1 MSQQILNSRAYLKRQ
16 IDVIGALILR
26 DLQTRFD
33 RATLYVFAV
42 CWPIAHIAIVVT
54 VYRTLGTRVWLGTD
68 PILFFAL
75 GVLPF
80 ILFTYPCRWV
90 ATAIPD
96 NRILL
101 NIPRVQTIDIILSRV
116 ILECV
121 TAFAVT
127 FVCIGLLVIIGSGFA
142 PYDPL
147 DLICALGASLLL
159 GVGAGVSAGV
169 LVAIKQRLT
178 IIVLLFNVLLYS
190 LSGLIFLPGNLPA
203 EIREGLAWNPLM
215 HGVEWVREAYY
226 GDYHSIVLDK
236 GYLVAVGAA
245 LLLAGLIAE
254 RMLRGRILRSS

>member
-1 MSQQILNSRAYLKRQ
+1 MNEQALSPRTYLKRQ
-16 IDVIGALILR
+16 YNVVSALVLR

-33 RATLYVFAV
+33 RAAMYVFAIG
-42 CWPIAHIAIVVT
+42 WPLAHIAVV
-54 VYRTLGTRVWLGTD
+54 VAIYRIIGARVWLGTD

-90 ATAIPD
+90 AQAIPD

-101 NIPRVQTIDIILSRV
+101 QIPRVQTIDLILSRV

-127 FVCIGLLVIIGSGFA
+127 FVCIGALVLIGSSFK
-142 PYDPL
+142 PFDPL
-147 DLICALGASLLL
+147 DLIAALGASLLL
-159 GVGAGVSAGV
+159 GIGAGIAFGV
-169 LVAIKQRLT
+169 LVAIKQRTL
-178 IIVLLFNVLLYS
+178 IVVLMFNILLYS
-190 LSGLIFLPGNLPA
+190 LSGLVFLPGNLPA
-203 EIREGLAWNPLM
+203 EIRDGLSWNPMM

-226 GDYHSIVLDK
+226 GDYQSIVLNK
-236 GYLVAVGAA
+236 SYLLATGFA
-245 LLLAGLIAE
+245 LLLAGLLAE

>member
-1 MSQQILNSRAYLKRQ
+1 MSQQVLSPRTYLKRQ
-16 IDVIGALILR
+16 VDVISALILR

-33 RATLYVFAV
+33 RAAMYIIAIG
-42 CWPIAHIAIVVT
+42 WPLAHIAMVVT
-54 VYRTLGTRVWLGTD
+54 IYRIVGARVWLGTD

-90 ATAIPD
+90 ASAIPD

-101 NIPRVQTIDIILSRV
+101 QIPRVQTIDLILSRV

-127 FVCIGLLVIIGSGFA
+127 FVCVGILVLIGSGFA
-142 PYDPL
+142 PFDPL
-147 DLICALGASLLL
+147 DLIGALGASLLL

-169 LVAIKQRLT
+169 LIAIRQRLA
-178 IIVLLFNVLLYS
+178 ILVLLFNILLYS

-203 EIREGLAWNPLM
+203 ELREGLAWNPLM

-236 GYLVAVGAA
+236 GYLLAVGSA

>member
-1 MSQQILNSRAYLKRQ
+1 MSQQALSPRSYLKRQ
-16 IDVIGALILR
+16 TDVIGALILR

-33 RATLYVFAV
+33 RAAMYVIAV
-42 CWPIAHIAIVVT
+42 GWPMAHIAIIVT
-54 VYRTLGTRVWLGTD
+54 IYQIVGARVWLGTD

-90 ATAIPD
+90 AQAIPE

-101 NIPRVQTIDIILSRV
+101 NIPRVQTIDLILARV

-127 FVCIGLLVIIGSGFA
+127 FACVGTLILIGSQFQ

-147 DLICALGASLLL
+147 DLIGGLAASLLF
-159 GVGAGVSAGV
+159 GVGTGIACSV
-169 LVAIKQRLT
+169 LVAIKQRAL
-178 IIVLLFNVLLYS
+178 IIVLLCNILLYTM
-190 LSGLIFLPGNLPA
+190 SGLIFLPGNLPA
-203 EIREGLAWNPLM
+203 ELREGLAWNPLM

-226 GDYHSIVLDK
+226 GDYHSVVLDK
-236 GYLVAVGAA
+236 SYLLSVGFV
-245 LLLAGLIAE
+245 LLLGGLVAE
-254 RMLRGRILRSS
+254 RMLRGRILRTA

>member
-1 MSQQILNSRAYLKRQ
+1 MSQHAISARGAFKRQ
-16 IDVIGALILR
+16 VDVISALILR

-33 RATLYVFAV
+33 RAAMYLIAV
-42 CWPIAHIAIVVT
+42 CWPLAHIALVVT
-54 VYRTLGTRVWLGTD
+54 IYRIIGARVWLGTD

-90 ATAIPD
+90 AQAIPD

-101 NIPRVQTIDIILSRV
+101 QIPRVQAIDLILSRV
-116 ILECV
+116 VLECV

-127 FVCIGLLVIIGSGFA
+127 FVCVGVLIMLGSTFR

-147 DLICALGASLLL
+147 DLISALAASLLL
-159 GVGAGVSAGV
+159 GVGSGVAAAVFVG
-169 LVAIKQRLT
+169 IKQR
-178 IIVLLFNVLLYS
+178 IVIVILLFNILLYS

-203 EIREGLAWNPLM
+203 ELRDALAWNPLM

-226 GDYHSIVLDK
+226 GDYHSVVLNK
-236 GYLVAVGAA
+236 GYLVAMGLG
-245 LLLAGLIAE
+245 LLLLGLVSE
-254 RMLRGRILRSS
+254 RMLRGRILRS